1 MNNYLLILKNCIP
14 KMYSVCNFK
23 FGLISKAFLL
33 YFNEGRK
40 LGLQVSWAE
49 INHFPWRQLVSQR
62 PESAGVV
69 VVRK

>member
-23 FGLISKAFLL
+23 FDLISKAFLL
-33 YFNEGRK
+33 NFNEGK

-49 INHFPWRQLVSQR
+49 IKLVSQR